1 MNDDIV
7 EKAINGID
15 EKLIGKHVE
24 RKCNY
29 FFGDTNQ
36 KPKGGTNMK
45 LKSAQSKWFIAFVVA
60 AVIAVA
66 AIVVAIV
73 MGSTPKE
80 PDEIVPVAGPEAGVY
95 YYDTVDGEITLTL
108 SEGCKFTIS
117 GPKTNKTG
125 TYVVNGTNITLDFFK
140 DEDGTTTAT
149 INGES
154 VALVYDNATM
164 TFLKKVPYTVDFN
177 TNGGS
182 SIDSVTVINGKT
194 VAQPADPIKE
204 SCVFLGWYEDEAL
217 TTPFDFHA
225 ATVKAN
231 TTVYA
236 RWAQKQVGVAEYMVN
251 FDLGYEGAGAIEPI
265 TTIGGI
271 AYGVADPEREGYT
284 FGGWWI
290 SMYEDGQKL
299 SYAYTEQT
307 VFTADTTLFA
317 VWHENGS
324 SKLNAPAVSVTE
336 GTISWNAVKDA
347 ASYKLTVIDPDGIVV
362 IDNETVIATTKTFDF
377 ASAKAG
383 EYKIS
388 VVAVASKQE
397 NNSEPAERYFA
408 NKALNRVSS
417 FTVENGILIF
427 NAVEN
432 AQRYL
437 EGKDCLMRR
446 STPYIRFL
454 RHDYGCYSSAEPIP
468 ADCLLSDLL

>member
-29 FFGDTNQ
+29 FLGDTNQ

-73 MGSTPKE
+73 MGANKPQKL
-80 PDEIVPVAGPEAGVY
+80 DVVVPTAGPEAGVY

-182 SIDSVTVINGKT
+182 SIDSATVINGKT

-204 SCVFLGWYEDEAL
+204 SCVFQGWYEDEAL

-236 RWAQKQVGVAEYMVN
+236 RWAQKQVGVAEYMIN

-271 AYGVADPEREGYT
+271 AYGVADSYGNRRR
-284 FGGWWI
+284 I
-290 SMYEDGQKL
+290 S
-299 SYAYTEQT
+299 
-307 VFTADTTLFA
+307 
-317 VWHENGS
+317 GS
-324 SKLNAPAVSVTE
+324 RK
-336 GTISWNAVKDA
+336 
-347 ASYKLTVIDPDGIVV
+347 
-362 IDNETVIATTKTFDF
+362 
-377 ASAKAG
+377 
-383 EYKIS
+383 
-388 VVAVASKQE
+388 
-397 NNSEPAERYFA
+397 
-408 NKALNRVSS
+408 
-417 FTVENGILIF
+417 
-427 NAVEN
+427 
-432 AQRYL
+432 
-437 EGKDCLMRR
+437 
-446 STPYIRFL
+446 
-454 RHDYGCYSSAEPIP
+454 
-468 ADCLLSDLL
+468 